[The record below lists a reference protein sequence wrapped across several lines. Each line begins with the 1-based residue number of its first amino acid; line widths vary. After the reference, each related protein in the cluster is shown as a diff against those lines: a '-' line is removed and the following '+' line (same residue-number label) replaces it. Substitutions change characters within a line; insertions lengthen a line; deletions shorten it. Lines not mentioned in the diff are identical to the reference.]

1 MNKVE
6 LVGRL
11 TADPTVSYG
20 NNGSSIA
27 RFNVACD
34 RRYKAEGQPTADFI
48 GCIAFGKTAEFLEKY
63 FHKGMRIGLSGR
75 IQTGSYDKDGKKVY
89 TTDIICK
96 EVEFV
101 ESKQGGNYTQQQT
114 KSTDDFMNI
123 PDGMDELPFN

>member
-75 IQTGSYDKDGKKVY
+75 IQTGSYEKDGKKVY
-89 TTDIICK
+89 TTDIICE

-114 KSTDDFMNI
+114 QSTDDFMNI
-123 PDGMDELPFN
+123 PDGMDKLPFN